1 MAVSLSFLVLCGL
14 TFLFGFF
21 DGFHG
26 SANVV
31 ATAVYSRALRLGPL
45 LLVAAVSVFIGP
57 FIFGMAVAETIGKEL
72 AAPHFFTM
80 PVVTA
85 AVASAMIW
93 KWVTARLGLPSSG
106 SHALVGGLVGAV
118 WAANG
123 LAVLQSAGLIKVVV
137 ALGLSPLIGLLGG
150 NLMMRLLLFLMR
162 GSTPEMNTYLRWGQI
177 GTAVTLGL
185 SHGTNNAQKAMSI
198 IALGL
203 VAEGRMVDFAVPLWV
218 VAGCAGSLALGTLWG
233 GRRIIQTVG
242 GRFYK
247 IRPIHGFSAQTTST
261 IIMIAVTLW
270 GGPVSTTQVVS
281 SSIIGVGAAERL
293 SKVRWQVFYSIG
305 AAWGLT
311 VPATMLAAALLY
323 FLLNFLIL

>member
-1 MAVSLSFLVLCGL
+1 MTISLPFLLLCGL

-31 ATAVYSRALRLGPL
+31 ATAVYSRSMRITPL
-45 LLVAAVSVFIGP
+45 LFLAAVSVFIGP

-72 AAPHFFTM
+72 AAPHYFTL
-80 PVVTA
+80 PVAIA
-85 AVASAMIW
+85 AVGSAMVW

-118 WAANG
+118 WAAHG
-123 LAVLQSAGLIKVVV
+123 LSVLQSAGLLKVVA
-137 ALGLSPLIGLLGG
+137 ALGVSPLVGLVGG
-150 NLMMRLLLFLMR
+150 NLVMRLTVFLMR
-162 GSTPEMNTYLRWGQI
+162 GATPRVNNFFRWGQV

-185 SHGTNNAQKAMSI
+185 SHGTNNAQKAMSV

-203 VAEGRMVDFAVPLWV
+203 VAEGSSIDFVVPLWV

-247 IRPIHGFSAQTTST
+247 IRPIHGFSAQSTST
-261 IIMIAVTLW
+261 IVMIAVTLW

-281 SSIIGVGAAERL
+281 SSIVGVGAAERL
-293 SKVRWQVFYSIG
+293 SKVRWHVLYSIG
-305 AAWGLT
+305 AAWLLT
-311 VPATMLAAALLY
+311 VPTTW
-323 FLLNFLIL
+323 LNPGKTSSISY

>member
-1 MAVSLSFLVLCGL
+1 MTVSLSFLVLCGL

-31 ATAVYSRALRLGPL
+31 ATAVYSRALRLEPL
-45 LLVAAVSVFIGP
+45 LLLAAVSVFIGP

-118 WAANG
+118 WTANG
-123 LAVLQSAGLIKVVV
+123 LGVLQSAGLIKVVA
-137 ALGLSPLIGLLGG
+137 ALGLSPLIGLVGG
-150 NLMMRLLLFLMR
+150 NLMMRLLVFLMR
-162 GSTPEMNTYLRWGQI
+162 GATPAVNTYLRWGQI
-177 GTAVTLGL
+177 GTAVSLGL

-203 VAEGRMVDFAVPLWV
+203 VAEGRLTDFAVPLWV

-261 IIMIAVTLW
+261 IVMIAVTLW

-281 SSIIGVGAAERL
+281 SSIIGVGAADRL
-293 SKVRWQVFYSIG
+293 SKVRWHVFYSIG
-305 AAWGLT
+305 AAWVLT
-311 VPATMLAAALLY
+311 VPATMLMAALLY

>member
-1 MAVSLSFLVLCGL
+1 MTVSLYFLVLCGL

-45 LLVAAVSVFIGP
+45 LLLAAVSVFVGP
-57 FIFGMAVAETIGKEL
+57 FLFGMAVAETIGKEL
-72 AAPHFFTM
+72 AAPHLFTM

-85 AVASAMIW
+85 AVGSAMIW

-118 WAANG
+118 WAAHG
-123 LAVLQSAGLIKVVV
+123 LTVLQSAGLIKVVT
-137 ALGLSPLIGLLGG
+137 ALGVSPLVGLVGG
-150 NLMMRLLLFLMR
+150 NLMMRLMVFLMR
-162 GSTPEMNTYLRWGQI
+162 GATPDANYYLKWGQI

-203 VAEGRMVDFAVPLWV
+203 VAEGRLTDFVVPLWV

-247 IRPIHGFSAQTTST
+247 IRPIHGFSAQFTST
-261 IIMIAVTLW
+261 IVMIAVTLW

-281 SSIIGVGAAERL
+281 SSVIGVGAAERL

-305 AAWGLT
+305 AAWVLT
-311 VPATMLAAALLY
+311 VPATMLMAALLY

>member
-1 MAVSLSFLVLCGL
+1 MTVSLFFLVLCGL

-45 LLVAAVSVFIGP
+45 LLLAAVSVFVGP
-57 FIFGMAVAETIGKEL
+57 FLFGMAVAETIGKEL
-72 AAPHFFTM
+72 AAPHLFTM

-85 AVASAMIW
+85 AVAAAMIW

-106 SHALVGGLVGAV
+106 SHALVGGLVGGV
-118 WAANG
+118 WAAHG
-123 LAVLQSAGLIKVVV
+123 LSVLQSAGLIKVVT
-137 ALGLSPLIGLLGG
+137 ALGVSPLVGLVGG
-150 NLMMRLLLFLMR
+150 NLMMRLMVFLMR
-162 GSTPEMNTYLRWGQI
+162 GASPDVNYYLRWGQI

-203 VAEGRMVDFAVPLWV
+203 VAEGRLTDFVVPLWV

-247 IRPIHGFSAQTTST
+247 IRPIHGFSAQFTST
-261 IIMIAVTLW
+261 IVMIAVTLW

-281 SSIIGVGAAERL
+281 SSVIGVGAAERL

-305 AAWGLT
+305 AAWVLT
-311 VPATMLAAALLY
+311 VPATMLMAALLY

>member
-1 MAVSLSFLVLCGL
+1 MIVSFPFILLCTL

-31 ATAVYSRALRLGPL
+31 ATAVYSRALRMEPL
-45 LLVAAVSVFIGP
+45 LLLAAISVFIGP
-57 FIFGMAVAETIGKEL
+57 FLFGVAVAETLGKEL
-72 AAPHFFTM
+72 AAPHYFTL
-80 PVVTA
+80 PVVMA
-85 AVASAMIW
+85 AVAAAMIW

-118 WAANG
+118 WAAHG
-123 LAVLQSAGLIKVVV
+123 LGVLQSGGMIKVVA
-137 ALGLSPLIGLLGG
+137 ALGVSPLVGLVGG
-150 NLMMRLLLFLMR
+150 NLMMRLMVFIMR
-162 GSTPEMNTYLRWGQI
+162 GATPAVNDYFRWGQI

-203 VAEGRMVDFAVPLWV
+203 VAEGSSSDFVVPLWV
-218 VAGCAGSLALGTLWG
+218 IAGCAGSLALGTLVG

-261 IIMIAVTLW
+261 LVMIVVTLW

-281 SSIIGVGAAERL
+281 SSIIGVGAAERM

-305 AAWGLT
+305 AAWLLT
-311 VPATMLAAALLY
+311 VPATMLMAAILY
-323 FLLNFLIL
+323 FLLNPLIL